1 MVDSKRQAAPAY
13 SFGQRH
19 KPRTESF
26 SPGPLYNI
34 TGLGC
39 KGKDAPPAYCLQSRP
54 KEIPKYLTP
63 APGEYNIEKADK
75 MLVKSAPKYTFGVKK
90 PPNPTS
96 QTPGSVLGE
105 RSDCFHPS
113 LVASVPGGGYMW
125 GYGGN

>member
-1 MVDSKRQAAPAY
+1 MCVRLSILGTKVVDSKRQAAPAY

-63 APGEYNIEKADK
+63 APGEYNIEKSDK

-96 QTPGSVLGE
+96 QTPGT
-105 RSDCFHPS
+105 
-113 LVASVPGGGYMW
+113 AGGDGDFYLI
-125 GYGGN
+125 